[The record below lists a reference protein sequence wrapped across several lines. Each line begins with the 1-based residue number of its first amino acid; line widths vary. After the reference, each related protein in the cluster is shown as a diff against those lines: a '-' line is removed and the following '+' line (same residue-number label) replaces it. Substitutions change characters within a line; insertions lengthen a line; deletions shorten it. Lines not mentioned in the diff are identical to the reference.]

1 MIEVRKTSEF
11 ENWLTNLRDRR
22 AIARVATRIARV
34 EAGLMGDVKYFDGI
48 GELRNLYFDGIG
60 ELRIDYGPGYRIYFA
75 KRGQTIILL
84 LCGGD
89 KRSQKRDIKRAVS
102 MAQEV

>member
-11 ENWLTNLRDRR
+11 ENWLTNLRDQR
-22 AIARVATRIARV
+22 AIGRVVTRIARV

-48 GELRNLYFDGIG
+48 GELR
-60 ELRIDYGPGYRIYFA
+60 IDYGPGYRIYFA
-75 KRGQTIILL
+75 RRGQTIILL

>member
-11 ENWLTNLRDRR
+11 ENWLTNLRDQR
-22 AIARVATRIARV
+22 AIARVVTRIARV
-34 EAGLMGDVKYFDGI
+34 EAGLMGDVK
-48 GELRNLYFDGIG
+48 YFDGIG

-102 MAQEV
+102 IAQEV